1 MKIIFFLFFIISSVL
16 AIVDINNADAKSF
29 TELKG
34 VGVKKSEEIVE
45 YRDENGCFSS
55 IDSLKKVKGIG
66 PKTVEKN
73 RQMMVLGKCNK

>member
-1 MKIIFFLFFIISSVL
+1 MKIIFFLFFIISSLL
-16 AIVDINNADAKSF
+16 AIVDINNADAQSF

-34 VGVKKSEEIVE
+34 VGVKKSEAIIE
-45 YRDENGCFSS
+45 YRDENGCFTSV
-55 IDSLKKVKGIG
+55 DSLQKVKGIG